1 MLMYGSIFCRV
12 TRRPRASISAPIDAA
27 ARPFPRDETTPP
39 VTKMYLGGKSPLLSG
54 CRVPSVPRPC
64 ADKGFLVAP
73 FRHRAVQA
81 RVAQRVQRG
90 RHARTRRD
98 AERDD
103 VVTAKAGARPRR
115 LVEPLDVR
123 ARARR
128 IAEREPRQLQRTAP
142 AQPARARAR

>member
-12 TRRPRASISAPIDAA
+12 TRRPRASSSAPIDAA

-54 CRVPSVPRPC
+54 CMVPSVPRPC
-64 ADKGFLVAP
+64 ADECFLVAS
-73 FRHRAVQA
+73 FRHRPVQA

-90 RHARTRRD
+90 RHARARGD
-98 AERDD
+98 AERND
-103 VVTAKAGARPRR
+103 VVASKTGARLRR

-128 IAEREPRQLQRTAP
+128 IAQREPGQLQRTAT
-142 AQPARARAR
+142 AQ